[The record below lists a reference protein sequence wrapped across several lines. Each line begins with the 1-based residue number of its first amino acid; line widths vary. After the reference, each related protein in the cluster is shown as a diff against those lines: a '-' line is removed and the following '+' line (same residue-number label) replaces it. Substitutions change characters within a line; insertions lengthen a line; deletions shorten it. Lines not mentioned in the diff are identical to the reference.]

1 MTTDTLNPRDFF
13 PYLLN
18 LAAEESSLEFQAY
31 YKTRYGMLRMEWR
44 VLFHLGWY
52 GEMTATEMGRK
63 SKLHKT
69 KISRAVK
76 ALEKRRFLTRKE
88 MQTDR
93 RNELLQLLPQGKAA
107 YEDLQG
113 LAKKYNNTFEEQFS
127 TKEQEILKKCLIKL
141 AKL

>member
-1 MTTDTLNPRDFF
+1 M
-13 PYLLN
+13 
-18 LAAEESSLEFQAY
+18 
-31 YKTRYGMLRMEWR
+31 
-44 VLFHLGWY
+44 GWY

-88 MQTDR
+88 METDR

-107 YEDLQG
+107 YEDLQD
-113 LAKKYNNTFEEQFS
+113 LAKKYNNTFQDQF
-127 TKEQEILKKCLIKL
+127 TKNEQEILKKCLLKL